1 VSVSAPDRVPSVG
14 VEEPPREVVV
24 VGRARAWTLV
34 IWGAMVVW
42 SAVLFGIVRGAY
54 SGYRLGRFDL
64 GNMTQAVW
72 STAHGRPLEATM
84 NETGEQA
91 TRLAGHVDPFL
102 ALLAPVWVVWPSPLA
117 LALAQVVVVALGA
130 LPVYWLGRRHLESD
144 GAAGLLALAYLAYP
158 WVGTSTAGA
167 IHPVT
172 FAITFLLFC
181 VWALDERR
189 LALFAVFAVLTMSTG
204 ELMGLPIAAL
214 GIWYLLARR
223 ERLIGAVITVV
234 GAAWTALAIYVIVPV
249 FATGG
254 GSIFYGF
261 YDNVGGSPVG
271 VAKMLFT
278 HPGTVLGAL
287 VETQDI
293 AYVLWLGVPL
303 LFLFLLSPAL
313 AAVALPQLLA
323 NGLSDFRSMTDP
335 RYHSVAAIVPFLFAA
350 TVLGIAKVSPVRRT
364 MTTAAVLT
372 CCTTLT
378 LVVGPWPRAVG
389 AVPLGGRPKL
399 APARIAALDAAVSM
413 VPDDAPVT
421 VSNSAGGHL
430 SARRYV
436 YSVPQVHGATWAVV
450 DLADPWTVRPDS
462 PVLTRHPKVVRAF
475 AASLESNP
483 HWRKVFE
490 RDGVVVFKRTGD
502 E

>member
-1 VSVSAPDRVPSVG
+1 MSVDVRVLDDARSSSRV
-14 VEEPPREVVV
+14 REIA
-24 VGRARAWTLV
+24 RARAWEIGL
-34 IWGAMVVW
+34 W
-42 SAVLFGIVRGAY
+42 SAMTLWSLVLFGIVRSAY

-72 STAHGRPLEATM
+72 STVHGRPLETTI
-84 NETGEQA
+84 NETGEQVS
-91 TRLAGHVDPFL
+91 RLAGHVDPFL
-102 ALLAPVWVVWPSPLA
+102 VLLAPVWVIWPSPLS

-130 LPVYWLGRRHLESD
+130 LPVFWFGRRHLESD
-144 GAAGLLALAYLAYP
+144 RAAGLLALAYLAYP
-158 WVGTSTAGA
+158 WIGTSAAGA

-181 VWALDERR
+181 VWALDLRR

-214 GIWYLLARR
+214 GIWYALARR
-223 ERLIGAVITVV
+223 ERLAGATITVV
-234 GAAWTALAIYVIVPV
+234 GAAWTAVALYLIVPA
-249 FATGG
+249 FATG

-261 YDNVGGSPVG
+261 YDKVGGSPVG
-271 VAKMLFT
+271 VAKTLVT
-278 HPGTVLGAL
+278 DPGTVLGAL

-293 AYVLWLGVPL
+293 AYVLWLGIPL

-350 TVLGIAKVSPVRRT
+350 TVLGIAKVSPGRRT
-364 MTTAAVLT
+364 IASAAVLT
-372 CCTTLT
+372 CCATLT
-378 LVVGPWPRAVG
+378 IVVGPWPRAVG

-399 APARIAALDAAVSM
+399 APARIAALDAAVAM
-413 VPDDAPVT
+413 VPDDAAVT
-421 VSNSAGGHL
+421 VSNSVGAHL

-436 YSVPQVHGATWAVV
+436 YSVPQVHRATWAVV

-462 PVLTRHPKVVRAF
+462 PILNRHPKVVRAF
-475 AASLESNP
+475 AASLQSNP
-483 HWRKVFE
+483 RWRKVFE
-490 RDGVVVFKRTGD
+490 RDGVVVFRRQD
-502 E
+502 

>member
-1 VSVSAPDRVPSVG
+1 VSVSAPDRVASVH
-14 VEEPPREVVV
+14 VEEAPREVRE
-24 VGRARAWTLV
+24 VGLARPWTLV
-34 IWGAMVVW
+34 IWGSMVVW
-42 SAVLFGIVRGAY
+42 SAALFGIVRGAY

-84 NETGEQA
+84 NQTGEQA

-214 GIWYLLARR
+214 GIWYVLACR
-223 ERLIGAVITVV
+223 ERLV
-234 GAAWTALAIYVIVPV
+234 GAMVTIVGVAWTALAIYVVVPA

-261 YDNVGGSPVG
+261 YDDVGGSPVG

-350 TVLGIAKVSPVRRT
+350 TVLGIAKVSPARRA

-372 CCTTLT
+372 CCATLA

-399 APARIAALDAAVSM
+399 APARIAALDAALTI
-413 VPDDAPVT
+413 VPHDAPVT
-421 VSNSAGGHL
+421 VSNSVGAHL

-436 YSVPQVHGATWAVV
+436 YSVPQVDGATWAVV

-462 PVLTRHPKVVRAF
+462 PILTRHPKIVRAF
-475 AASLESNP
+475 AASLASSA

-490 RDGVVVFKRTGD
+490 RDGVLVFRKLSG
-502 E
+502 